1 MIEFNGRSFSG
12 SLIKNDESELIV
24 VIHADVTLP
33 DLCLALNGVKTVT
46 ETTEGGSAAY
56 DVNIATNVSTTVKGI
71 FTITFSKKLTVYQ
84 EMSQAI
90 DALLVM
96 ALEG

>member
-24 VIHADVTLP
+24 VIYADVTLP

-46 ETTEGGSAAY
+46 ETTEGGSASY

>member
-1 MIEFNGRSFSG
+1 MIEFNGRSYSG
-12 SLIKNDESELIV
+12 SLIKNDDSELIV
-24 VIHADVTLP
+24 AIHTNDTLP

-46 ETTEGGSAAY
+46 ETTEGGSAVY
-56 DVNIATNVSTTVKGI
+56 DVHTATNVATAVRGI
-71 FTITFSKKLTVYQ
+71 FTITFSKKLSVYE

-90 DALLVM
+90 DTLLVM